1 MKTIAIAFFALL
13 SFSSISQIERIESTK
28 LDSLIWK
35 KINEY
40 RISKGARP
48 FVVFEDSLMR
58 EFCTRVAYR
67 NFERVVPVHSDSV
80 GYWSN
85 AECLYR
91 FTASGMTSVDPIRQ
105 VTTGNLEFLAELA
118 VQAWIHS
125 PTHEMAIS
133 RPEYNI
139 ATIISIV
146 SVDRKTGVI
155 LFDATFHALD
165 KDHNTYNGYICQVTK
180 KGNR

>member
-13 SFSSISQIERIESTK
+13 SFSSISQVERTESTE

-35 KINEY
+35 KVNEY
-40 RISKGARP
+40 RITKGVKP

-58 EFCTRVAYR
+58 DFCTRVAYR
-67 NFERVVPVHSDSV
+67 NFEKIVPLHSDSV

-91 FTASGMTSVDPIRQ
+91 FSASGIDAKEPIARI
-105 VTTGNLEFLAELA
+105 TNGDLEYIAEKT

-133 RPEYNI
+133 RPDYNI
-139 ATIISIV
+139 STIVSIISI
-146 SVDRKTGVI
+146 DIKTNTI
-155 LFDATFHALD
+155 LYDATFHALD
-165 KDHNTYNGYICQVTK
+165 KSHTTYNSYICQVTK
-180 KGNR
+180 KGNH

>member
-1 MKTIAIAFFALL
+1 MKTIAIAFFALV
-13 SFSSISQIERIESTK
+13 SFFSISQVQRIESTK

-40 RISKGARP
+40 RISKGAKP

-58 EFCTRVAYR
+58 DFCTRVAYR
-67 NFERVVPVHSDSV
+67 NFEKTIPLHSDSV

-91 FTASGMTSVDPIRQ
+91 FSASGMTAKDPISRI
-105 VTTGNLEFLAELA
+105 TNGDLEYIAEKT

-125 PTHEMAIS
+125 PTHEAAIS

-139 ATIISIV
+139 ATIVSIISI
-146 SVDRKTGVI
+146 DIKTNTF

-165 KDHNTYNGYICQVTK
+165 KGHNTYNGYICQVTK
-180 KGNR
+180 KGNH